1 MHHVI
6 DEILENKRVEVAA
19 RKAAVPEDELRRAIE
34 SVPSPA
40 GRFRDALAAQRFS
53 LIAEIKR
60 KAPSHPG
67 AGAKGDV
74 GEIAG
79 HYDRAPGV
87 SCLSVLTDRKF
98 FGCGPEDLDFVFD
111 AYQVLEARAWG
122 ADAVLLIATLLDAGA
137 LADLTAC
144 ARAAGLEPFVET
156 HEEADLAKLPADAEV
171 IGINSRDL
179 RGDLSTDLGRIERL
193 APRVPAGKLLVGESG
208 VRTAGDARRLYD
220 AGVRAILVGGGVVFT
235 EDVAAALRE
244 LTRDIP
250 S

>member
-1 MHHVI
+1 
-6 DEILENKRVEVAA
+6 
-19 RKAAVPEDELRRAIE
+19 
-34 SVPSPA
+34 VPSPA
-40 GRFRDALAAQRFS
+40 GRFRDALAARRFS

-74 GEIAG
+74 REIAG
-79 HYDRAPGV
+79 HYDREPRV
-87 SCLSVLTDRKF
+87 SCLSVLTDEKY
-98 FGCGPEDLDFVFD
+98 FGCGPADLKAVRAATGKPILRKDFVFD

-137 LADLTAC
+137 LAELTAC
-144 ARAAGLEPFVET
+144 ARAVGVEPFVET
-156 HEEADLAKLPADAEV
+156 HEEDDLGKIPADAEV

-220 AGVRAILVGGGVVFT
+220 AGVRAVLVGGGIVFT
-235 EDVAAALRE
+235 EDVAEALRE
-244 LTRDIP
+244 LTRGIP
-250 S
+250 A